1 MKQYEKGQ
9 KVKFVPQEG
18 WLGNYSAAGV
28 TPGCIGIVQDHTP
41 EDDVI
46 IDFTREDGTVCHGF
60 FAFVEDLELVSEAE
74 ALKLILERSESDALL
89 GKTYSR
95 DKLMEVIND

>member
-18 WLGNYSAAGV
+18 WLDDYSPDGV
-28 TPGCIGIVQDHTP
+28 TPGCIGVVKNQTFD
-41 EDDVI
+41 DDVVV
-46 IDFTREDGTVCHGF
+46 DFTREDGTVCHGF
-60 FAFVEDLELVSEAE
+60 FAFIEDLELVSEAE

-95 DKLMEVIND
+95 DKLMEALDD